1 MKLFRELKIEG
12 SADKLVKVIE
22 AIANNLDEGWHRDE
36 EAEAEINSVPR
47 YGSKLYCFSCSE
59 SEKRRASNLW
69 LSDASLY
76 GRLFVSNILPNKFE
90 KLSYDEYNYILE
102 EFCDRFVVPATKN
115 IEVEIKLTDAEI
127 DLKQLIEPE
136 TVEVLHRFSE
146 DSNRL
151 GGNYLPLS
159 KKDWYIFLVEV
170 HKNQVQLNTA
180 ILERWLKE
188 EEGWPEDIVSN
199 LVEEY
204 EFAKSLLDC
213 YEQHR

>member
-22 AIANNLDEGWHRDE
+22 AIANNLDDGWHRDE

-47 YGSKLYCFSCSE
+47 YGKLYCFSCSE

-69 LSDASLY
+69 LSDTSLY

-102 EFCDRFVVPATKN
+102 EFYHRFVVPASKN
-115 IEVEIKLTDAEI
+115 LELEIKLTDAEI
-127 DLKQLIEPE
+127 DLKQLIEPGA
-136 TVEVLHRFSE
+136 VEFLHRFSE
-146 DSNRL
+146 NANRSIE
-151 GGNYLPLS
+151 NYLPFS
-159 KKDWYIFLVEV
+159 KENWYIFLIEV
-170 HKNQVQLNTA
+170 HKNQAKLNSA

-188 EEGWPEDIVSN
+188 EEGLPRDIASN

-204 EFAKSLLDC
+204 EFSRNLLDY
-213 YEQHR
+213 YEQYR